1 MRFLGSHVSSAGGL
15 PRAIERAADLGC
27 TATQIFVKSPNQ
39 WKGRPLPE
47 DEVVAFREQWGKS
60 GIGPIVSHAAYL
72 INLCAIDE
80 AILERSRDG
89 LGDELDRSARL
100 GLDGLVVHP
109 GAHMGQGI
117 EAGLELIAASLDA
130 VLDDRDIGRTR
141 LLLEATAGQGTVVG
155 HRLEH
160 LERII
165 AGSRAQDRLGICLDT
180 CHLFAAGYDVRTADG
195 IDGIVDEVRS
205 RFGLER
211 LGCIHLNDSRFELG
225 AHRDRHVNIGGGEIG
240 AEAFA
245 YLVAHPTVRDVP
257 LILETPLG
265 DDKEGHRR
273 DLQLLRELAIGGE
286 SHDNEPTDS

>member
-1 MRFLGSHVSSAGGL
+1 
-15 PRAIERAADLGC
+15 
-27 TATQIFVKSPNQ
+27 
-39 WKGRPLPE
+39 
-47 DEVVAFREQWGKS
+47 
-60 GIGPIVSHAAYL
+60 
-72 INLCAIDE
+72 
-80 AILERSRDG
+80 
-89 LGDELDRSARL
+89 
-100 GLDGLVVHP
+100 
-109 GAHMGQGI
+109 MGQGI

-141 LLLEATAGQGTVVG
+141 LLLEVTAGQGTVVG

-180 CHLFAAGYDVRTADG
+180 CHLFAAGYDVCTVDG
-195 IDGIVDEVRS
+195 IDGVV
-205 RFGLER
+205 
-211 LGCIHLNDSRFELG
+211 
-225 AHRDRHVNIGGGEIG
+225 IGGGEIG